1 MCNHQDLR
9 NWVFHL
15 HARKTGAALG
25 SGKKI
30 SNALNHL
37 SDTVNDFR
45 TRVRLFVLFCFVW
58 LCFCC
63 LCVFSFLL

>member
-37 SDTVNDFR
+37 TETINDFR
-45 TRVRLFVLFCFVW
+45 ARVCQNGD
-58 LCFCC
+58 
-63 LCVFSFLL
+63 